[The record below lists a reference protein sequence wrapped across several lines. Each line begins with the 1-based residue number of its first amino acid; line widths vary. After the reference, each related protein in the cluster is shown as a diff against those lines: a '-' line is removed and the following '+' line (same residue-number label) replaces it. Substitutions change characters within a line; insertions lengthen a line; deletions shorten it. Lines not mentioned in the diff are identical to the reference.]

1 MNRFTAIG
9 ARTQLSRRAIL
20 KGGTAA
26 AGLAAIPGLIG
37 KVYAQGEDIVVGI
50 LMPLTGAG
58 GAFGQEMLEAAKAAV
73 EEINAAGGPLGRKI
87 TIVEEDDETNA
98 EAGVR
103 AARKLIDVN
112 NVSAIVATWASSV
125 TLAVAPI
132 AQAKGIVQFSTSG
145 SSRITEIQKNG
156 LLFRTEPD
164 DVLYGKSYAEYMVAQ
179 GWKRAA
185 VLGLNVPLTET
196 TVASLKERYEEKG
209 GSITSFTIYNEEQTT
224 FRTEILQAFADKP
237 DAIHISGYEP
247 DVTAILKAAY
257 QAGLE
262 GRFIVP
268 GFSVGPGL
276 IADAGPAA
284 EGLILVEEGVA
295 EGSPAYERLK
305 SKLGT
310 DRYLSFGAQAYDH
323 FQMLALA
330 IEQAKSTEGR
340 ALNDALKT
348 LSAPPG
354 ETVTSFEEGA
364 AVLRAGGEIDYEGAS
379 GPINFDANGN
389 IVRANFRISA
399 VKDGKITPIDFL
411 EGVEF

>member
-1 MNRFTAIG
+1 MQDFTFATGI
-9 ARTQLSRRAIL
+9 SRRGLL

-26 AGLAAIPGLIG
+26 AGLTLFPGFIG
-37 KVYAQGEDIVVGI
+37 SVYAQGEDIVVGI

-58 GAFGQEMLEAAKAAV
+58 GTFGQEMLEAAKVAV
-73 EEINAAGGPLGRKI
+73 DEINAAGGPLGRKI
-87 TIVEEDDETNA
+87 VIVEEDDQTNA

-112 NVSAIVATWASSV
+112 NVSAIIATWASSV

-145 SSRITEIQKNG
+145 SSRITDIQKDG

-164 DVLYGKSYAEYMVAQ
+164 DVLYGKSYAEYMIAQ
-179 GWKRAA
+179 GWNRAA

-196 TVASLKERYEEKG
+196 TVASLKERFESKG
-209 GSITSFTIYNEEQTT
+209 GTITSFTIYNEEQTT
-224 FRTEILQAFADKP
+224 FRTEILRAFADEP
-237 DAIHISGYEP
+237 DVIHISGYEP

-257 QAGLE
+257 QSGLE

-268 GFSVGPGL
+268 GFSVGPTL
-276 IADAGPAA
+276 ISDAGPAA

-305 SKLGT
+305 GKLGT

-323 FQMLALA
+323 FQLLALA
-330 IEQAKSTEGR
+330 IEQAGSTDGR
-340 ALNDALKT
+340 AVDTALKA

-354 ETVTSFEEGA
+354 EVVTSFEEGA
-364 AVLRAGGEIDYEGAS
+364 EILRNGGEIDYEGAS
-379 GPINFDANGN
+379 GPINFDENGN

-399 VKDGKITPIDFL
+399 IQNGVITPIDFL